1 MNNLV
6 TVIFST
12 FNGEYTL
19 KRMLN
24 SLEEVVQHTEFPW
37 NIIVVDNNSTDN
49 TNAILRSYQKT
60 LPIEILTEIKA
71 GKNISLNKA
80 IADKAKL
87 ANYIIFTD
95 DDVIFPPNILNDYK
109 ILMDQYVEFDVF
121 GGKVSPC
128 WTVEPSKNL
137 LLGIDTTVAF
147 AITNQDAGYILGPI
161 EGTKIHGP
169 NMAVRKSIFN
179 SGITFNEKVGPNGG
193 NYVMGSETE
202 FLRRLVQSGHKAFFT
217 PQIDVGHIIRP
228 WQLETKW
235 LASRAFKAGRSLVMH
250 QLKNKQPMT
259 VPTITGYPRWAL
271 FQYFLKN
278 LRRLFTSNSG
288 ALGYSLLWQANHLK
302 GYCAEYK
309 VYMSSISKAAK

>member
-1 MNNLV
+1 MNNYI

-19 KRMLN
+19 TRMLN
-24 SLEEVVQHTEFPW
+24 SLQEVEQHTHFLW
-37 NIIVVDNNSTDN
+37 NIIAVDNNSTDN
-49 TNAILRSYQKT
+49 TKAILKSYEKT
-60 LPIEILTEIKA
+60 LPIEILTEVKA
-71 GKNISLNKA
+71 GKNFSLNKA

-87 ANYIIFTD
+87 AEYIIFTD
-95 DDVIFPPNILNDYK
+95 DDVVFPPNALNDYK
-109 ILMDQYVEFDVF
+109 TLMDQHVEFDVF

-128 WTVEPSKNL
+128 WTIEPSENL

-147 AITNQDAGYILGPI
+147 AITNQEAGYDLGPI

-169 NMAVRKSIFN
+169 NMAIRKSIFN

-193 NYVMGSETE
+193 NYVMGSETD
-202 FLRRLVQSGHKAFFT
+202 FLRRLAQAGHEAFFS

-228 WQLETKW
+228 WQLESKW
-235 LASRAFKAGRSLVMH
+235 LASRAYKAGRSLVMH
-250 QLKNKQPMT
+250 QLNNKQ
-259 VPTITGYPRWAL
+259 TITVATVIGYPRWAL
-271 FQYFLKN
+271 LQFLLKK
-278 LRRLFTSNSG
+278 LRLLFTPNSS

-309 VYMSSISKAAK
+309 VYMKSISKGVN